1 MNFEKELT
9 NELKVKPNPSS
20 EIFLEITNAVKD
32 NDGYCCCEIDKNED
46 TKCMCKNFKEQTEG
60 GFCHCGRFFKVREYP
75 IITILCHP
83 SQTDEADD
91 IAENLAA
98 QGFIVLTPRYGSE
111 HWYSMKKP
119 IFDEIQRTQIYMADL
134 VFVMNN
140 IEESMDFLAE
150 QVYWAEDLQ
159 KKIIY
164 QYTEEVEE
172 DEVRTDT
179 SI

>member
-83 SQTDEADD
+83 SQTEEADG
-91 IAENLAA
+91 IAENLTT

-111 HWYSMKKP
+111 HLYSMKKS
-119 IFDEIQRTQIYMADL
+119 IFDEIQCTQIYMADL

-140 IEESMDFLAE
+140 SEESQDFLEE
-150 QVYWAEDLQ
+150 QIYWAEDLQ